1 LKWSFRGILNLME
14 TLDDFD
20 KRLLR
25 LLQHD
30 ARLSTQ
36 DLADRAGLSTS
47 PAWRRVKRLEQDGL
61 IRTHVAMLDPRKLG
75 LHAVAYVHVSLLDH
89 AEATI
94 GRFDAFVQAHD
105 QVVEC
110 ASITGSNDYVLK
122 VFAKDPEDLEFF
134 IMRKLLAL
142 GVVRSSTT
150 NFVLRQTK
158 YTTELPIG

>member
-1 LKWSFRGILNLME
+1 ME
-14 TLDDFD
+14 LDNFD
-20 KRLLR
+20 KRLLG

-36 DLADRAGLSTS
+36 ELADRVGLSAS
-47 PAWRRVKRLEQDGL
+47 PAWRRVRRLEQDGV
-61 IRTHVAMLDPRKLG
+61 IRGQVAILDPRKLG

-94 GRFDAFVQAHD
+94 ARFDQFVQAQD

-122 VFAKDPEDLEFF
+122 VVARDPEGLEFF

-158 YTTELPIG
+158 CTTELPID

>member
-1 LKWSFRGILNLME
+1 MQPPDE
-14 TLDDFD
+14 FD
-20 KRLLR
+20 KSLLR
-25 LLQHD
+25 QLQHD

-36 DLADRAGLSTS
+36 QLADRAGLSVS
-47 PAWRRVKRLEQDGL
+47 PAWRRIRRLEQDGI
-61 IRTHVAMLDPRKLG
+61 IRTRVAMLDPRKLG

-94 GRFDAFVQAHD
+94 GRFDAFVQAQD

-110 ASITGSNDYVLK
+110 ASITGSNDYLLK
-122 VFAKDPEDLEFF
+122 VFARDPEDLENF

-158 YTTELPIG
+158 DTTELPIA

>member
-1 LKWSFRGILNLME
+1 MQPPDES
-14 TLDDFD
+14 D
-20 KRLLR
+20 KRLLA
-25 LLQHD
+25 LLQRD
-30 ARLSTQ
+30 SRLSTQ
-36 DLADRAGLSTS
+36 ELASQAGLSAS
-47 PAWRRVKRLEQDGL
+47 PAWRRVRRLEQDGF
-61 IRTHVAMLDPRKLG
+61 IRHYVAMLDPRLLG

-94 GRFDAFVQAHD
+94 SRFDAFVQAEE

-122 VFAKDPEDLEFF
+122 VYARDPEHLEFF
-134 IMRKLLAL
+134 IMRRLLAL

-158 YTTELPIG
+158 YTTALPLE

>member
-1 LKWSFRGILNLME
+1 MAE
-14 TLDDFD
+14 LDDVD
-20 KRLLR
+20 RQLLR
-25 LLQHD
+25 LLQKD
-30 ARLSTQ
+30 AHLSNQ
-36 DLADRAGLSTS
+36 ELADKTGLSAS

-61 IRTHVAMLDPRKLG
+61 IRKHVAMLDPRLLG

-94 GRFDAFVQAHD
+94 AKFDAFVQTAD

-122 VFAKDPEDLEFF
+122 VYARDPEHLEFF
-134 IMRKLLAL
+134 IMRRLLAL

-158 YTTELPIG
+158 YTTELPLD

>member
-1 LKWSFRGILNLME
+1 MIPDE
-14 TLDDFD
+14 VD

-25 LLQHD
+25 LLQRD

-36 DLADRAGLSTS
+36 ELADQAGLSAS
-47 PAWRRVKRLEQDGL
+47 PAWRRVRRLEQEGL
-61 IRTHVAMLDPRKLG
+61 IRTQVAMLDPKKLG

-94 GRFDAFVQAHD
+94 GRFDAFVQAED

-110 ASITGSNDYVLK
+110 ASITGSNDYVVK
-122 VFAKDPEDLEFF
+122 VYARDPEHLEFF

-142 GVVRSSTT
+142 GLVRSSTT

-158 YTTELPIG
+158 YTTELPLD

>member
-1 LKWSFRGILNLME
+1 MD

-36 DLADRAGLSTS
+36 QLADKVGLSVS
-47 PAWRRVKRLEQDGL
+47 PAWRRVRRLEQDGI
-61 IRTHVAMLDPRKLG
+61 IRGQVAMLDPRKLG

-89 AEATI
+89 TEATI
-94 GRFDAFVQAHD
+94 ARFDQFVQEQD

-122 VFAKDPEDLEFF
+122 VVARDPEGLEFF

-158 YTTELPIG
+158 YTTELPID

>member
-1 LKWSFRGILNLME
+1 ME
-14 TLDDFD
+14 PDDFD

-36 DLADRAGLSTS
+36 ELADRVGLSAS
-47 PAWRRVKRLEQDGL
+47 PAWRRVRRLEQDGV
-61 IRTHVAMLDPRKLG
+61 IRGQVAILDPRKLG

-94 GRFDAFVQAHD
+94 ARFDQFVQAQD

-122 VFAKDPEDLEFF
+122 VVAKDPEGLEFF
-134 IMRKLLAL
+134 IMRKLRAL

-158 YTTELPIG
+158 CTTERPID

>member
-1 LKWSFRGILNLME
+1 MQPPDE
-14 TLDDFD
+14 FD
-20 KRLLR
+20 KALLR
-25 LLQHD
+25 QLQHD
-30 ARLSTQ
+30 ARLSTHQ
-36 DLADRAGLSTS
+36 LADRAGLSVS
-47 PAWRRVKRLEQDGL
+47 PAWRRIRRLEQDGI
-61 IRTHVAMLDPRKLG
+61 IRTRVAMLDPRKLG

-94 GRFDAFVQAHD
+94 GRFDAFVQAQD

-110 ASITGSNDYVLK
+110 ASITGSNDYLLK
-122 VFAKDPEDLEFF
+122 VFARDPEDLENF

-158 YTTELPIG
+158 YTTELPID

>member
-1 LKWSFRGILNLME
+1 MQS
-14 TLDDFD
+14 LDEFD

-25 LLQHD
+25 LVQHD

-36 DLADRAGLSTS
+36 DLADGAGLSAS
-47 PAWRRVKRLEQDGL
+47 PAWRRVRKLEQDGV
-61 IRTHVAMLDPRKLG
+61 IRAHVAMLDPRKLG

-89 AEATI
+89 TEATI
-94 GRFDAFVQAHD
+94 ARFDGFVQAED

-122 VFAKDPEDLEFF
+122 VFARDPEALEFF

-158 YTTELPIG
+158 YTTELPLD

>member
-1 LKWSFRGILNLME
+1 MAE
-14 TLDDFD
+14 LDDVD
-20 KRLLR
+20 KQLLR
-25 LLQHD
+25 LLQKD
-30 ARLSTQ
+30 AHLSNQ
-36 DLADRAGLSTS
+36 ELADKTGLSAS

-61 IRTHVAMLDPRKLG
+61 IRKHVAMLDPRLLG

-94 GRFDAFVQAHD
+94 GRFDKFVQTED

-122 VFAKDPEDLEFF
+122 VYARDPEHLEFF
-134 IMRKLLAL
+134 IMRRLLAL

-158 YTTELPIG
+158 YTTELPLD

>member
-1 LKWSFRGILNLME
+1 MQP
-14 TLDDFD
+14 LDDFD
-20 KRLLR
+20 KSLLR
-25 LLQHD
+25 QLQHD
-30 ARLSTQ
+30 AGLSTQ
-36 DLADRAGLSTS
+36 QLADRAGLSVS
-47 PAWRRVKRLEQDGL
+47 PAWRRIRRLEQDGI
-61 IRTHVAMLDPRKLG
+61 IRTRVAMLDPRKLG

-94 GRFDAFVQAHD
+94 GRFDAFVQAQD

-110 ASITGSNDYVLK
+110 ASITGSNDYLLK
-122 VFAKDPEDLEFF
+122 VFAHDPEDLENF

-158 YTTELPIG
+158 YTTELPIA

>member
-1 LKWSFRGILNLME
+1 MPE
-14 TLDDFD
+14 LDDFD

-30 ARLSTQ
+30 ARLTTQ
-36 DLADRAGLSTS
+36 ELADRAGLSVS
-47 PAWRRVKRLEQDGL
+47 PAWRRIRRLEQEGI
-61 IRTHVAMLDPRKLG
+61 IRGQVAMLDPRKLG

-94 GRFDAFVQAHD
+94 ARFDQFVQEQD

-110 ASITGSNDYVLK
+110 ASITGSNDYVIR
-122 VFAKDPEDLEFF
+122 VVAKDPEDLEFF

-142 GVVRSSTT
+142 GVVRSSAT

-158 YTTELPIG
+158 YTTALPIE

>member
-1 LKWSFRGILNLME
+1 ME
-14 TLDDFD
+14 PPDDFD

-36 DLADRAGLSTS
+36 ELADRVGLSAS
-47 PAWRRVKRLEQDGL
+47 PAWRRVRRLEQDGV
-61 IRTHVAMLDPRKLG
+61 IRGQVALLDPRKLG

-94 GRFDAFVQAHD
+94 ARFDQFVQAQD

-110 ASITGSNDYVLK
+110 ASITGSNDYVLR
-122 VFAKDPEDLEFF
+122 VVAKDPEGLEFF

-158 YTTELPIG
+158 FTTELPID

>member
-1 LKWSFRGILNLME
+1 MTPDE
-14 TLDDFD
+14 FD

-25 LLQHD
+25 LLQRD

-36 DLADRAGLSTS
+36 ELADQAGLSAS
-47 PAWRRVKRLEQDGL
+47 PAWRRVRRLEQEGL
-61 IRTHVAMLDPRKLG
+61 IRTQVAMLDPKKLG

-94 GRFDAFVQAHD
+94 GRFDAFVQAED

-122 VFAKDPEDLEFF
+122 VYARDPEHLEFF

-142 GVVRSSTT
+142 GLVRSSTT

-158 YTTELPIG
+158 YTTELPLD

>member
-1 LKWSFRGILNLME
+1 MPVESPDE
-14 TLDDFD
+14 FD

-25 LLQHD
+25 LLQAD

-36 DLADRAGLSTS
+36 ELADRAGLSAS
-47 PAWRRVKRLEQDGL
+47 PSWRRVRRLEQDGI
-61 IRTHVAMLDPRKLG
+61 IRKHVAMLDPKKLG

-89 AEATI
+89 TEATI
-94 GRFDAFVQAHD
+94 ARFDTFVQDQD

-110 ASITGSNDYVLK
+110 ASITGSNDYMLK
-122 VFAKDPEDLEFF
+122 VFARDPEDLEFF

-158 YTTELPIG
+158 YTTELPID